1 MKNNLRRLFM
11 SALMAIVA
19 TITAT
24 AQCYIIGIDGQWRT
38 DKASATL
45 QPTATAGVY
54 EGDVTF
60 SSAPN
65 NYFAIASKL
74 TETDGQWAEFN
85 ANRYA
90 PETPDALLTLNTPMT
105 MVKGRDASYNVAAD
119 GTYRM
124 RVDFNAM
131 TVTLLGTYPD
141 ELYIWGSDGVY
152 NPTT

>member
-24 AQCYIIGIDGQWRT
+24 AQCYSIGIDGQWRT

-90 PETPDALLTLNTPMT
+90 PETHRRPPH
-105 MVKGRDASYNVAAD
+105 
-119 GTYRM
+119 
-124 RVDFNAM
+124 
-131 TVTLLGTYPD
+131 P
-141 ELYIWGSDGVY
+141 
-152 NPTT
+152 